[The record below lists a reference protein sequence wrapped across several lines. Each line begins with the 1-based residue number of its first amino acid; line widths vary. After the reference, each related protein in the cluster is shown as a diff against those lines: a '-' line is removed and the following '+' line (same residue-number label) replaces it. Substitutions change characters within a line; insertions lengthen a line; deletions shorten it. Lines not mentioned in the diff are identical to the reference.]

1 MNGSAGRPGEVATAE
16 DVAVQVRHGFAA
28 VRAVVDDEPV
38 AAFQIQF
45 LRDLGGL
52 EQQMA
57 EQFVVV
63 RRGLGDARD
72 QLLRENQNVRR
83 RLRGDVGRAM
93 FFETLEEETFGKLFG
108 KRKIN

>member
-1 MNGSAGRPGEVATAE
+1 VASAE

-38 AAFQIQF
+38 AAFF
-45 LRDLGGL
+45 NPSFRHFGGF

-63 RRGLGDARD
+63 RRGLGDAR
-72 QLLRENQNVRR
+72 N
-83 RLRGDVGRAM
+83 G
-93 FFETLEEETFGKLFG
+93 FFGKIKTCVGAWGLMS
-108 KRKIN
+108 RMASTRSSS